1 MRPTPRRRALPPLDE
16 IGKRR
21 IWKPKRRH
29 NRVRTV
35 EDVFVHDARIFYD
48 DAELARVL
56 GLPRD
61 AFCDAAAEHDADLKA
76 RMRVWQMA
84 FASAI
89 PGKLKADA
97 LRRHPDIT
105 RRARSGFAAGGV
117 REDQSSRMSPATSER
132 SLLS

>member
-1 MRPTPRRRALPPLDE
+1 MRPMPRRRALPSLDE

-48 DAELARVL
+48 DAELARIL
-56 GLPRD
+56 RLARD

-76 RMRVWQMA
+76 RMCVWQMA
-84 FASAI
+84 FASAVV
-89 PGKLKADA
+89 GNLKANA
-97 LRRHPDIT
+97 LRRHHDIT
-105 RRARSGFAAGGV
+105 
-117 REDQSSRMSPATSER
+117 
-132 SLLS
+132 